1 VEGLWALVVGLLYG
15 AGFYLLLRRSLVKIL
30 LGLCLL
36 AHATNLL
43 VFVAGHLTRAAPPI
57 IAADATVLTPP
68 YADPVPQAVVLT
80 AIVIGFAVQ
89 AFAFVLFRRAYQ
101 RIGVDDADALRTTD
115 T

>member
-1 VEGLWALVVGLLYG
+1 MEVLWALVVGGLYA
-15 AGFYLLLRRSLVKIL
+15 AGFYLLLRRSIVKIL

-36 AHATNLL
+36 AQATNLL
-43 VFVAGHLTRAAPPI
+43 VFTAAGLTRAAPAI
-57 IAADATVLTPP
+57 IAPEATVLPP
-68 YADPVPQAVVLT
+68 PHADPLPQAVVLT

-101 RIGVDDADALRTTD
+101 NIGVDDADALRTTD